1 MVDNGYGQTNHAL
14 AIHDRQRNSREA
26 PLPMGHGEVGSE
38 LASNQPAKGEK
49 TLMCRALSAW
59 VRSTASLLSCRA
71 KPHLLTHVASFRNN
85 ARVLR
90 HGVVQSPSW

>member
-1 MVDNGYGQTNHAL
+1 
-14 AIHDRQRNSREA
+14 
-26 PLPMGHGEVGSE
+26 MGHGEVGSE

-85 ARVLR
+85 VRVPR